1 MSRQNHVLRWG
12 PLIGALAGVLA
23 LAACGPPK
31 TPTASQPAASAPA
44 ASAPAASQPA
54 ASAPAASSASA
65 PAAQSGNGVVIS
77 GPFDGEAR
85 TLTGA
90 GATFPAVLYTKWF
103 NEYNK
108 LTGVQINYQAIGS
121 GGGIKGISDQ
131 TVDFGATDGPMTD
144 EQLADAKGGPVLHIP
159 ASLGAVVVTYNLP
172 GVNEALKFTPDTL
185 AGIYLGEITKW
196 NDPKLVADNPG
207 LAQTNRDI
215 VVVHR
220 SDGSGTS

>member
-1 MSRQNHVLRWG
+1 MSRENYVLRWG
-12 PLIGALAGVLA
+12 PLIGALAGALA

-44 ASAPAASQPA
+44 ASAPAQSQPA

-65 PAAQSGNGVVIS
+65 LAAAQSGNGVVIS
-77 GPFDGEAR
+77 GPFDGEAK

-108 LTGVQINYQAIGS
+108 LTGVQVNYQAIGS

-144 EQLADAKGGPVLHIP
+144 EQLADAKGGPV
-159 ASLGAVVVTYNLP
+159 
-172 GVNEALKFTPDTL
+172 
-185 AGIYLGEITKW
+185 
-196 NDPKLVADNPG
+196 
-207 LAQTNRDI
+207 
-215 VVVHR
+215 
-220 SDGSGTS
+220 